1 MVQWLLHKIS
11 EWKICTSSNWACLWI
26 CRANRKLRFEFGIY
40 YFKDAAILND
50 CKALIH
56 REWTE
61 EFHEVSMEK
70 GKLYYNF
77 NNEPRSKPW
86 QVLKLFS
93 NKDARI
99 LARIVTGHIRKSN
112 EEYICNVCNEKNN
125 ITHIIKKCIK
135 YKQKRRNY
143 KRLEYIEIKNYNL
156 NDFRSLIKFIW

>member
-1 MVQWLLHKIS
+1 MGPSKFKIYRS
-11 EWKICTSSNWACLWI
+11 YIWSIINKYRNEINNTTN
-26 CRANRKLRFEFGIY
+26 
-40 YFKDAAILND
+40 FKDAAILND

-93 NKDARI
+93 NKEARI

-156 NDFRSLIKFIW
+156 NDFRSLIKFIGETEISV